1 MSWIITPQ
9 QPVPVD
15 PVFNN
20 VSLLLHGNGTNGSTT
35 ITDNSPTPKTVTA
48 VGNAQISTAQ
58 SKFGGA
64 SIAFDGTGDY
74 LTVPASN
81 DFEFSKDL
89 TCEAFIFL
97 GSGYLSATRTIFS
110 QRPSGFSFRVSSTGQ
125 LYAFSASGGNGD
137 AVTGTTV
144 LSELTWY
151 HVACTRTNGI
161 FTIWLNGVSE
171 GSGSAF
177 LGTLPSGNNLSIG
190 RRPDNNSDFFLG
202 YMDEVRITKGVA
214 RYTANFTP
222 PAAPFPDI

>member
-9 QPVPVD
+9 TKVPVD

-64 SIAFDGTGDY
+64 SIAFNGTGDA
-74 LTVPASN
+74 LTATTGNLNPRTDAFT
-81 DFEFSKDL
+81 FESW
-89 TCEAFIFL
+89 AYI
-97 GSGYLSATRTIFS
+97 ATRTNFTLI
-110 QRPSGFSFRVSSTGQ
+110 SGYDGIGTFYLQEVGGTVYLGDAAQNPIS
-125 LYAFSASGGNGD
+125 FSATELPLNSWFHIAITFDTTTYRIFVSGVQKGSTTTLLASLNFSNVRIGSRNSTISI
-137 AVTGTTV
+137 TGY
-144 LSELTWY
+144 L
-151 HVACTRTNGI
+151 
-161 FTIWLNGVSE
+161 
-171 GSGSAF
+171 
-177 LGTLPSGNNLSIG
+177 
-190 RRPDNNSDFFLG
+190 DDF
-202 YMDEVRITKGVA
+202 RITKGVA